1 MPRFVAGLRLCVAA
15 MTLALLFAGV
25 TSSWSAGSKEG
36 ICDFDADFALGLE
49 HYPAAIALHRKLL
62 HAHKDNALAH
72 YHLGFAYGMTGR
84 TTDEMREYLV
94 AVRLSLDKW
103 DLFLNLGL
111 AYLAQQDL
119 PNVIKTL
126 QIAVLLGP
134 DHPEA
139 LPILPSLMK

>member
-84 TTDEMREYLV
+84 TTDDMREYLV

-111 AYLAQQDL
+111 AYPLSR
-119 PNVIKTL
+119 ICRT
-126 QIAVLLGP
+126 
-134 DHPEA
+134 
-139 LPILPSLMK
+139 